1 MKAEKTFFVD
11 APVDKVMDVMRD
23 PALIAKNE
31 KSRDA
36 VSVEIKDVKKTE
48 KEHLFDIRTVNYV
61 RGLTGLDK
69 SKTEKNKIAVRWNLR
84 DGVCEWKWEGGG
96 GHAEK
101 TDITGFDR
109 LVAKGDGTEVILS
122 VSINIAVPFL
132 GRQLSKTVAREFK
145 KEWPRYIELVSK
157 WLGSTH
163 RE

>member
-36 VSVEIKDVKKTE
+36 VSVEVKDLKKTD
-48 KEHLFDIRTVNYV
+48 KEHLFDIQTVNYV

-84 DGVCEWKWEGGG
+84 DAVCQWKWEGGG

-101 TDITGFDR
+101 TDITGIDR

-122 VSINIAVPFL
+122 VSINIGVPFL
-132 GRQLSKTVAREFK
+132 GRQLSKTVAREFQK
-145 KEWPRYIELVSK
+145 AWPKYIELVSQ
-157 WLGSTH
+157 WLRSTH
-163 RE
+163 NE